1 MGGPKRR
8 SISGGMKL
16 VSIVFEVEPQHASAF
31 RAAALANAFAVERAD
46 PACRGVAIAEDP
58 SAPGFFLTSALFAN
72 EEAAASVEASEAG
85 RAFEEAVRP
94 FLKGKRVRM
103 VDLG

>member
-1 MGGPKRR
+1 
-8 SISGGMKL
+8 MKL
-16 VSIVFEVEPQHASAF
+16 VSTVFEVEPQHAGAF

-58 SAPGFFLTSALFAN
+58 EAPGFFLTSALYAS
-72 EEAAASVEASEAG
+72 EEAAASPAAAEAG
-85 RAFEEAVRP
+85 RVFEEAVKQ
-94 FLKGKRVRM
+94 FVKHKLVRF